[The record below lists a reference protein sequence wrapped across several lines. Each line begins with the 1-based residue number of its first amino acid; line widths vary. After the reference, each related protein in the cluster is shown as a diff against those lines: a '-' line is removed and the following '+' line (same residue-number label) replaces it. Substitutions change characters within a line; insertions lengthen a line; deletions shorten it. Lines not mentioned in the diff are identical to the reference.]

1 MTPEFA
7 IDVIQKMMTT
17 ATMVVAPVLVAA
29 TGVGLSISVL
39 QTVTSVQEQT
49 LTFFPKVLSVAAVL
63 VAVMPWV
70 LRTIMDF
77 TYGMIT
83 QMSQMTN

>member
-1 MTPEFA
+1 MTPEYA

-17 ATMVVAPVLVAA
+17 ATMVVTPVLIAA
-29 TGVGLSISVL
+29 TVVGLIISVL

-49 LTFFPKVLSVAAVL
+49 LTFFPKVLAVAAVL
-63 VAVMPWV
+63 LAVLPWV
-70 LRTIMDF
+70 LRTVMDF

-83 QMSQMTN
+83 QMSQMTY

>member
-1 MTPEFA
+1 MTPEYA

-17 ATMVVAPVLVAA
+17 ATMVVSPVLVAA
-29 TGVGLSISVL
+29 TGVGLSISVI
-39 QTVTSVQEQT
+39 QTVTSIQEQT
-49 LTFFPKVLSVAAVL
+49 LTFFPKVLSVAGVL
-63 VAVMPWV
+63 IAVMPWI

-83 QMSQMTN
+83 QMSQMAN